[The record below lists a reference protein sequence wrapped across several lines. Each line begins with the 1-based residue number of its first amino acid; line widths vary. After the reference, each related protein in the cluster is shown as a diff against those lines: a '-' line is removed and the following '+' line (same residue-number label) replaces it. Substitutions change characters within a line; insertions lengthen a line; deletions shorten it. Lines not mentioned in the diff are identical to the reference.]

1 MTGFKPGRKMNIV
14 VFVEIKDD
22 KIRRASV
29 EALSEGRRLANAA
42 GGKVI
47 AVLLNS
53 KSKDLVKETILGLA
67 DKIYLGYDLIFN
79 NYSAELY
86 ANQFVSI
93 IEKESAEIVLAA
105 STTFSKDFMPRL
117 AAKLKCSLFSD
128 CIALNV
134 ENGKLIGL
142 RAVYSGKLIAE
153 VGSQNCNFQL
163 ALLRPNVFQAI
174 EQIDTREVAIEETKP
189 VIGLDAIGTSFKGV
203 SKANKV
209 TLDLAEAQIIVSGGR
224 GMKCAENFGLL
235 EELAIELSAAVGASR
250 AAVDAGWIDH
260 SHQIGQTGKVVSPVL
275 YIAAG
280 ISGAIQH
287 LAGMSSAKWIIAINK
302 DPEAPIFKI
311 ANYGIVGDL
320 FEVIP
325 LLTEEVRKL
334 KKIA

>member
-1 MTGFKPGRKMNIV
+1 MPGKKMNII
-14 VFVEIKDD
+14 VFIEIKDD
-22 KIRRASV
+22 KIRRASI

-53 KSKDLVKETILGLA
+53 KSKDFVKDNVLSLA
-67 DKIYLGYDLIFN
+67 DKLYYGYDLIFN

-86 ANQFVSI
+86 AKQFLSI
-93 IEKESAEIVLAA
+93 IEKESVELVLAA

-117 AAKLKCSLFSD
+117 TAKLKSSLFSD
-128 CIALNV
+128 CIALNIV
-134 ENGKLIGL
+134 NGKLISL
-142 RAVYSGKLIAE
+142 RPVYSGKLIAE
-153 VGSQNCNFQL
+153 VGSQNCNVQL

-174 EQIDTREVAIEETKP
+174 EQINTKEIAIEETEP
-189 VIGLDAIGTSFKGV
+189 VIGLDSIGTIFKGI
-203 SKANKV
+203 SIAEKATIDV
-209 TLDLAEAQIIVSGGR
+209 LEAQIIVSGGR
-224 GMKCAENFGLL
+224 GIKCAENFNLL
-235 EELAIELSAAVGASR
+235 EELAKELSAAVGASR

-260 SHQIGQTGKVVSPVL
+260 SHQIGQTGKVVSPIL

-287 LAGMSSAKWIIAINK
+287 LAGMSSAKWIVAINK
-302 DPEAPIFKI
+302 DPEAPIFKV

-325 LLTEEVRKL
+325 LLTEEIRKL
-334 KKIA
+334 KQIA